1 MKENTSF
8 GILLVAGILA
18 AIMMQTSLSACTLSM
33 GYRMNGRAPLIGIAP
48 DSGGLYLELYQK
60 AANNIGCN
68 LKVVR
73 LPKKRILHDMEKG
86 KIDFYPGFN
95 FTEKRS
101 RFAYYIKNGL
111 PGGDVGIS
119 RTDFPE
125 ITDLKQLETRILFLA
140 KGGANIDVPGVR
152 VKRPSNLTLDRVI
165 KLIHKKRGDF
175 YIYNKSSIEYHLKI
189 NKISNLKIH
198 ADCCGGIQP
207 LYLGF
212 SRKSPNYRET
222 KNPNYNSAKPT
233 SIKNFPVI
241 VSPQVKAEQFALELS
256 AMKKR
261 GESSKLYLKYYQ

>member
-1 MKENTSF
+1 MKKNTSF
-8 GILLVAGILA
+8 GIILVAGVLIA
-18 AIMMQTSLSACTLSM
+18 AVMQSSLSACTLSM
-33 GYRMNGRAPLIGIAP
+33 GYRMNGRAPLIGVAP
-48 DSGGLYLELYQK
+48 DNSGLYIELYQK
-60 AANNIGCN
+60 AANRIGCN
-68 LKVVR
+68 LVVVR
-73 LPKKRILHDMEKG
+73 LPKKRILNDMEKG

-95 FTEKRS
+95 FTEKRA
-101 RFAYYIKNGL
+101 RFAYYFENGL
-111 PGGDVGIS
+111 PGGDIGIS

-125 ITDLKQLETRILFLA
+125 ITDLKQLETKILFLA

-189 NKISNLKIH
+189 NNISNLKIH

-212 SRKSPNYRET
+212 SRKSPNYREI
-222 KNPNYNSAKPT
+222 KNPNYDSSKPT

-241 VSPQVKAEQFALELS
+241 VPRQVTANKFARELA
-256 AMKKR
+256 AMKKQ
-261 GESSKLYLKYYQ
+261 GESRKLYLDYYK